1 MENALDRPVK
11 SLASRQFALID
22 GETDV
27 ARAVET
33 MQASKCD
40 TVIVTSRGVPIG
52 IVTDSD
58 ILDKVVQTG
67 GDSDTILLKTIMTSP
82 LVTASPKAT
91 VREVL
96 GLMRFYK
103 IKHIPIIEHDA
114 VVGIVL
120 QERLANSIRTSVLE
134 RVFRKYRAE
143 VHHQLKPLL
152 GNMGIVIQFAGI
164 LLVFPAFLGVFLGQT
179 QSAVGVFIA
188 VVGLFATGLILHTYG
203 ERGPLSMK
211 QSSILVISS
220 IVVIGLFGSIPYMY
234 VNPFGNVRVDALFV
248 NSFFESISGYTT
260 TGQTMIPF
268 PEKMPDTLNF
278 YRSYTQWVGGL
289 SFIYL
294 IMMLFYPEKKLSGM
308 NSLLGGATLGFKQ
321 MLVTISIIFTAYTA
335 ILILLLYLTG
345 GTNIIYDTALIFS
358 TVTSGG
364 FSPSSTLLS
373 LDNVPRLFI
382 VGAGMIISALP
393 FAFHYSIFRK
403 ELRVTR
409 LGMEVLIYAVL
420 LVSAIPVFL
429 ALSGID
435 PLTGAFHLVSASTTT
450 GMQFLN
456 IAPIPVA
463 AKIML
468 IVIMMVGGT
477 AFSTAGGI
485 KISRFYLA
493 YQKIA
498 KKKLSDIAG
507 SVSTSALDKIFREA
521 VLVITMFVA
530 VGLAT
535 GFAIGMIENV
545 PLDNALFEATSALS
559 TSGLQTGI
567 IAVDSDIV
575 SKFILMADMVAGRF
589 EIIAI
594 LSIFVSR
601 LRR

>member
-11 SLASRQFALID
+11 SFASRQFALID

-27 ARAVET
+27 ARAVEM
-33 MQASKCD
+33 MQGRKYD
-40 TVIVTSRGVPIG
+40 TVIVTRGGSPIG

-67 GDSDTILLKTIMTSP
+67 GDSDMILLKTIMTSP
-82 LVTASPKAT
+82 VITASPKAT

-103 IKHIPIIEHDA
+103 IKRIPIVERDV
-114 VVGIVL
+114 VVGIVT
-120 QERLANSIRTSVLE
+120 QGALANSIRTSVLE
-134 RVFRKYRAE
+134 RAFRKYRSE
-143 VHHQLKPLL
+143 VHHQLKSLL

-164 LLVFPAFLGVFLGQT
+164 LLVFPALLGVFIGQT
-179 QSAVGVFIA
+179 ESAVGVFIT

-211 QSSILVISS
+211 HSSILVVSS
-220 IVVIGLFGSIPYMY
+220 IVVLGLFGSIPYMY

-260 TGQTMIPF
+260 TGQTMIAF
-268 PEKMPDTLNF
+268 PENMPETLNF

-294 IMMLFYPEKKLSGM
+294 IMMIFYPEKKLSGM
-308 NSLLGGATLGFKQ
+308 KSILGGTTLGFRQ
-321 MLVTISIIFTAYTA
+321 MLLTISIIFTAYTA
-335 ILILLLYLTG
+335 ILILLAYMTG
-345 GTNIIYDTALIFS
+345 GTNILYNTALIFS

-364 FSPSSTLLS
+364 FSPSSTFLS

-393 FAFHYSIFRK
+393 FAFHYSIFK
-403 ELRVTR
+403 KKLRNTR
-409 LGMEVLIYAVL
+409 LGMEVLIYSVFLFTATP
-420 LVSAIPVFL
+420 IFL

-435 PLTGAFHLVSASTTT
+435 TLTGAFHLISASTTT

-456 IAPIPVA
+456 IATIPLA
-463 AKIML
+463 AKGML

-485 KISRFYLA
+485 KISRFYLT

-498 KKKLSDIAG
+498 KKNVGDIAG
-507 SVSTSALDKIFREA
+507 SVSTSTLDKIFREA
-521 VLVITMFVA
+521 VLVIVMYIAVA
-530 VGLAT
+530 LAT
-535 GFAIGMIENV
+535 GLAISMLENV
-545 PLDNALFEATSALS
+545 PFDNALFEATSALS
-559 TSGLQTGI
+559 TAGLQTGI
-567 IAVDSDIV
+567 VAVDSDIV

-594 LSIFVSR
+594 LSIFISR
-601 LRR
+601 LGR

>member
-1 MENALDRPVK
+1 MENPLDRPVTSFATK
-11 SLASRQFALID
+11 QFALID

-27 ARAVET
+27 ARAVEA

-40 TVIVTSRGVPIG
+40 TVIVTSRGVPVG

-67 GDSDTILLKTIMTSP
+67 GDSDAILLKTVMTSP
-82 LVTASPKAT
+82 IITVSPKAT

-103 IKHIPIIEHDA
+103 IKRVPIVERDGVI
-114 VVGIVL
+114 GIVV
-120 QERLANSIRTSVLE
+120 QDRLANSIRTSVLE

-164 LLVFPAFLGVFLGQT
+164 LLVFPAFLGIFLGQT

-188 VVGLFATGLILHTYG
+188 VVGLFATGLVLHTYG

-211 QSSILVISS
+211 QSSILVVTS

-234 VNPFGNVRVDALFV
+234 VNPFGNVRSDALFV

-268 PEKMPDTLNF
+268 PEKMPETLNF

-308 NSLLGGATLGFKQ
+308 NSLLGGTMLGFKQ
-321 MLVTISIIFTAYTA
+321 MLITISIIFTAYTA

-345 GTNIIYDTALIFS
+345 AANIIYDTALIFS

-373 LDNVPRLFI
+373 LDNAPRLFI

-403 ELRVTR
+403 QLRVTR
-409 LGMEVLIYAVL
+409 LGMEVLIYAVFL
-420 LVSAIPVFL
+420 ITAIPIFI

-456 IAPIPVA
+456 ITPIPVA
-463 AKIML
+463 AKVML
-468 IVIMMVGGT
+468 IIMMMAGGT

-485 KISRFYLA
+485 KIGRFYLV
-493 YQKIA
+493 YQRIT

-507 SVSTSALDKIFREA
+507 SVSTGALDKIFREA
-521 VLVITMFVA
+521 VLVITTFVA
-530 VGLAT
+530 VGIAT

-545 PLDNALFEATSALS
+545 PFDNALFEATSALS